1 MTISD
6 NPKDVYAL
14 AGRCHHAASVL
25 SNADGSRI
33 ALLHLS
39 EDHSEKEIFQLADAG
54 LNVQAGVVAL
64 NSKMQFEAVCI
75 PGFQLP
81 VIRAG
86 VLFMQSLQAQY
97 ERREIA
103 ELEKLLKLEDPR
115 ARA

>member
-1 MTISD
+1 MTVTDS
-6 NPKDVYAL
+6 KEVFYAL
-14 AGRCHHAASVL
+14 AVRCPHAASVL

-33 ALLHLS
+33 ALLHLG
-39 EDHSEKEIFQLADAG
+39 EDHSENEIFRLADAG

-64 NSKMQFEAVCI
+64 NTDMKFESVCL
-75 PGFQLP
+75 PGFELP

-86 VLFMQSLQAQY
+86 VLFMQSLKTQY
-97 ERREIA
+97 EQREIA

>member
-1 MTISD
+1 MKISD
-6 NPKDVYAL
+6 KPEDVYAL
-14 AGRCHHAASVL
+14 AGRCPHAASVL

-39 EDHSEKEIFQLADAG
+39 EDHSEKEIFRLADAG

-64 NSKMQFEAVCI
+64 NADMKFESVCL
-75 PGFQLP
+75 PCFELP

-86 VLFMQSLQAQY
+86 VLFMQSLKTQY
-97 ERREIA
+97 EQREIA

>member
-1 MTISD
+1 MTVTDS
-6 NPKDVYAL
+6 KEVFYAV
-14 AGRCHHAASVL
+14 AGRCPYAASVL

-39 EDHSEKEIFQLADAG
+39 EDHSEAEIFRLADAG

-64 NSKMQFEAVCI
+64 NSKMQFESVCL
-75 PGFQLP
+75 PGFELP

-86 VLFMQSLQAQY
+86 VLFMESLKNQY
-97 ERREIA
+97 ERSEVA

-115 ARA
+115 ASC